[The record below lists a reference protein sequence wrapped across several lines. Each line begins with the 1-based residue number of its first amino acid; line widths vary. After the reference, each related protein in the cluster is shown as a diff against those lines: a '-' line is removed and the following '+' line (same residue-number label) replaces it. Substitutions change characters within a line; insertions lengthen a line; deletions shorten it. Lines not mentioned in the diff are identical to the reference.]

1 MNLSKWETLPG
12 LTRWENRFVKLAD
25 HVSTWSKDP
34 NTKIGA
40 VVALPFSRQILSTG
54 YNGLPRG
61 VDDGVPER
69 SSRENGEKYYWYG
82 HAERNAIYNAARF
95 GIQLMDSIIHLNAGM
110 PCTGCAI
117 AIIQAGIKGVVCQD
131 GHPTGTDNPKWTE
144 EAERS
149 RVMFKEAGVGLKLY

>member
-1 MNLSKWETLPG
+1 MQNLTKWE
-12 LTRWENRFVKLAD
+12 RRFVEMAE

-54 YNGLPRG
+54 YNGLARG
-61 VDDGVPER
+61 VNDNHPER
-69 SSRENGEKYYWYG
+69 SSRENGEKYFWYG

-95 GIQLMDSIIHLNAGM
+95 GIRLTDSVIHLNAGM

-117 AIIQAGIKGVVCQD
+117 AIIQAGIRGVVCMD
-131 GHPTGTDNPKWTE
+131 GHPTGQKNDKWTA

-149 RVMFKEAGVGLKLY
+149 RVMFKEAGVGLKFY